1 MWSFCC
7 DLHLLSQ
14 ICLRHNLSVFACTFC
29 KWRCIPM
36 QFGNFSDSD
45 CCFIES
51 GCSTKRRTICVVI
64 LDEQEYNLIQR
75 KTEQRDPTKQA
86 SQQMQV
92 LLHDLKK
99 HYPNLWQANKQI
111 KVSPC
116 KYDGKEK
123 RPMLGSVKFT
133 PTCFNGLKRMVWRWI
148 FIVNLL
154 NQCVIVIGLF
164 WSQQ

>member
-1 MWSFCC
+1 MWFTRFVANMSKTQFKRVCMHFLQMKMYSSAVWQFFWLCC
-7 DLHLLSQ
+7 
-14 ICLRHNLSVFACTFC
+14 C
-29 KWRCIPM
+29 KEI
-36 QFGNFSDSD
+36 
-45 CCFIES
+45 

-64 LDEQEYNLIQR
+64 LDEREYNLIQR

-133 PTCFNGLKRMVWRWI
+133 PTCFNGLKRMVWGWF

-164 WSQQ
+164 WLLLYVGLGQ